1 VCRRVFL
8 NFGMNNKTSNSAA
21 AAPGSRLEML
31 DLLRGIAALA
41 VLVYHSEHF
50 LGIQLMASAYLA
62 VDLFFFSA
70 AS

>member
-1 VCRRVFL
+1 
-8 NFGMNNKTSNSAA
+8 MHIKTPNSL
-21 AAPGSRLEML
+21 AAPSGSRLEML

-50 LGIQLMASAYLA
+50 LGAQLMASAYLA